1 MDWKTIGV
9 GALANIIISISLS
22 EVFLPLVI
30 VGPIIGGFLAS
41 YLTKG
46 FEDSGV
52 MEPSDGAVVGTMSGI
67 IGGLIIGFLFIAGL
81 GDVITLT
88 GVIGGSYL
96 LTWYVIIQVSVVV
109 SLFLGLIGGIIGVVV
124 KN

>member
-1 MDWKTIGV
+1 MDWKTIGL

-22 EVFLPLVI
+22 EVFLPLALL
-30 VGPIIGGFLAS
+30 GPIIGGFLAS

-52 MEPSDGAVVGTMSGI
+52 MEISDGAVVGTMSGI

-81 GDVITLT
+81 GDVIAIT
-88 GVIGGSYL
+88 GVIADNYL
-96 LTWYVIIQVSVVV
+96 LTGYVIIQISVVV
-109 SLFLGLIGGIIGVVV
+109 SLVLGLIGGIIGVVV

>member
-1 MDWKTIGV
+1 MDWKTIGL

-22 EVFLPLVI
+22 EVFLPLALL
-30 VGPIIGGFLAS
+30 GPIIGGFLAS

-52 MEPSDGAVVGTMSGI
+52 MEISDGAVVGIMSGI

-81 GDVITLT
+81 GDVIAIT
-88 GVIGGSYL
+88 GVIADSYL
-96 LTWYVIIQVSVVV
+96 LTGYVIIQVSVVV
-109 SLFLGLIGGIIGVVV
+109 SLVLGLIGGIIGVVV